1 MNQQPKYRFYPTL
14 LDSFQNYVDSDSIW
28 DKYYGNSETPPVT
41 MEEFHDQKLQDLLDS
56 INRVEREPSE
66 AAAKGTCLNE
76 IVDRIIMK
84 RNNPESEVI
93 VKTVRDLESCKEAI
107 EQRLIYLESS
117 DEEIEQIA
125 TNRAKEL
132 LGMIRQAFIYA
143 SVDGF
148 EFCFDINFCKEIAK
162 YFDGCL
168 CQYKTSAILPVS
180 KGNVELY
187 GYIDYLQERSIFDL
201 KTTKNYAF
209 GNYAKYNQR
218 HAYPYCMEES
228 GMMSEVRDFEFTAY
242 QLSGGNSRT
251 PLITG
256 KQNKE
261 VYTYSRSLSVEILTD
276 NCERFIDFI
285 NDNIDKIDLSKTKIF
300 KDRE

>member
-1 MNQQPKYRFYPTL
+1 MSQQPKYRFYPTL

-28 DKYYGNSETPPVT
+28 DKYYGTSEDPSISV
-41 MEEFHDQKLQDLLDS
+41 EEFHDQKRRDLIDN
-56 INRVEREPSE
+56 INRVEHESSE

-84 RNNPESEVI
+84 QKSSESNVI
-93 VKTVRDLESCKEAI
+93 VKTVKDFDTCVGAFNSVVK
-107 EQRLIYLESS
+107 
-117 DEEIEQIA
+117 DENSEDASEL
-125 TNRAKEL
+125 AKET
-132 LGMIRQAFIYA
+132 ITRINQPFIFA

-148 EFCFDINFCKEIAK
+148 RFCFDIAFCKEVAN
-162 YFDGCL
+162 YFSGCL
-168 CQYKTSAILPVS
+168 CQYRTSATLPTS
-180 KGNVELY
+180 KGEVELY
-187 GYIDYLQERSIFDL
+187 GYIDYLREKSIFDL
-201 KTTKNYAF
+201 KTTKSYSF
-209 GNYAKYNQR
+209 GNYSKYNQR

-261 VYTYSRSLSVEILTD
+261 VYTYSRSQSVEILTE

-285 NDNIDKIDLSKTKIF
+285 NDNISEIDIEKTKIF
-300 KDRE
+300 KDR

>member
-76 IVDRIIMK
+76 IVDRI
-84 RNNPESEVI
+84 VI
-93 VKTVRDLESCKEAI
+93 GKSPTDSKVVVKTVKDLETCIAAI
-107 EQRLIYLESS
+107 KHRGENQRQEGYAIQAKDLLE
-117 DEEIEQIA
+117 
-125 TNRAKEL
+125 L
-132 LGMIRQAFIYA
+132 VRQPFIYA
-143 SVDGF
+143 RVDGF
-148 EFCFDINFCKEIAK
+148 EFYFDINLCKEVAQ
-162 YFDGCL
+162 YFKGSL
-168 CQYKTSAILPVS
+168 CQYRTSAVLPTC

-187 GYIDYLQERSIFDL
+187 GYIDYLREKSIFDL
-201 KTTKNYAF
+201 KTTKSYTF
-209 GNYAKYNQR
+209 GNYSKYNQR
-218 HAYPYCMEES
+218 HAYPYCMETS
-228 GMMSEVRDFEFTAY
+228 GMMAEVRDFEFTAY
-242 QLSGGNSRT
+242 QLSGGNSRS

-261 VYTYSRSLSVEILTD
+261 VYTYSRNQSVEILTD
-276 NCERFIDFI
+276 NCERLIDFV
-285 NDNIDKIDLSKTKIF
+285 NDNIEKIDLSRTKIF